1 MPSRATCQESAS
13 DPIAPPNVFAGAS
26 IFQFVFSFASML
38 GMCLIAR
45 VFFKLRAFE
54 VDPDIWWHIKY
65 GESILATH
73 HWPVTETYS
82 FTVAGQHW
90 LAYEWLGDVLLAAVY
105 HVAGLRGLGALLIV
119 LGCLFAIALYY
130 YTTMRCGN
138 PKVGFLAS
146 AVLLN
151 LANTFNLR
159 PQMLSYIYLIFA
171 LIILERFRQGKRGT
185 VWLLPLLM
193 LMWINTH
200 GLWIIGL
207 GTIGV
212 FLACGLV
219 SIRFGNLETNRWT
232 AAECR
237 QLTLVF
243 LMCALA
249 TLITPYGTG
258 LAKFPF
264 IVSSLPSGIANI
276 QEWQPMTFYLPDDKL
291 FLALPLGFLLV
302 QVLVHPKW
310 RLEELGLF
318 LFGTLLAFTHL
329 RFLLLFV
336 AFFAPFIVAILAR
349 WMPRYDRA
357 KEVYALN
364 AVVILGI
371 LGSLVWYFPS
381 RSDYARVVESN
392 FPVQAVRYLDTHSV
406 PGPMYNSYE
415 FGGYLLWAR
424 GPQHK
429 VFIDGRAEVY
439 ERTGVFQ
446 DQDAFANLQ
455 PGSLALLDKYGIQ
468 SCLLLHDEPL
478 AVVLQALP
486 DWEKIYS
493 DGTSVLFARRKNDS
507 AQRASEVEPN
517 VGRSQTGRPFQ
528 KGRLGASPT

>member
-1 MPSRATCQESAS
+1 
-13 DPIAPPNVFAGAS
+13 
-26 IFQFVFSFASML
+26 
-38 GMCLIAR
+38 
-45 VFFKLRAFE
+45 
-54 VDPDIWWHIKY
+54 
-65 GESILATH
+65 
-73 HWPVTETYS
+73 
-82 FTVAGQHW
+82 
-90 LAYEWLGDVLLAAVY
+90 
-105 HVAGLRGLGALLIV
+105 
-119 LGCLFAIALYY
+119 
-130 YTTMRCGN
+130 
-138 PKVGFLAS
+138 
-146 AVLLN
+146 
-151 LANTFNLR
+151 
-159 PQMLSYIYLIFA
+159 
-171 LIILERFRQGKRGT
+171 
-185 VWLLPLLM
+185 
-193 LMWINTH
+193 
-200 GLWIIGL
+200 
-207 GTIGV
+207 
-212 FLACGLV
+212 
-219 SIRFGNLETNRWT
+219 
-232 AAECR
+232 
-237 QLTLVF
+237 
-243 LMCALA
+243 MCALA

-364 AVVILGI
+364 AVMILGI

-493 DGTSVLFARRKNDS
+493 DGTSALFVRRKSDS
-507 AQRASEVEPN
+507 MQRASEAELKG
-517 VGRSQTGRPFQ
+517 GRS
-528 KGRLGASPT
+528 

>member
-1 MPSRATCQESAS
+1 MSSNTSMPARAARQEGAS
-13 DPIAPPNVFAGAS
+13 DSIAPPSVFAGAS
-26 IFQFVFSFASML
+26 IFQAVFSFASML

-45 VFFKLRAFE
+45 MFFRLRTFE

-90 LAYEWLGDVLLAAVY
+90 LAYEWLGDVLLASVY
-105 HVAGLRGLGALLIV
+105 HVGGLRGLGALLIV
-119 LGCLFAIALYY
+119 LGCLFAMALYY

-193 LMWINTH
+193 VVWINTH

-212 FLACGLV
+212 YLACGLV
-219 SIRFGNLETNRWT
+219 SVRFGSLETNRWT

-237 QLTLVF
+237 QLSFVF
-243 LMCALA
+243 LMCVLA
-249 TLITPYGTG
+249 TLVTPYGAG
-258 LAKFPF
+258 LARFPF

-276 QEWQPMTFYLPDDKL
+276 QEWQPMTFYLPGDKL

-310 RLEELGLF
+310 RLEELGLL
-318 LFGTLLAFTHL
+318 LFGTLMAFTHL

-336 AFFAPFIVAILAR
+336 AFFSPFFVGILAR
-349 WMPRYDRA
+349 WLPRYDRA

-364 AVVILGI
+364 AVMILGI
-371 LGSLVWYFPS
+371 LASLVWYFPS

-406 PGPMYNSYE
+406 PGPMYNRYE

-424 GPQHK
+424 GPEHK

-446 DQDAFANLQ
+446 DQDAFVNLQ
-455 PGSLALLDKYGIQ
+455 TGSLTLLDKYGIQ

-493 DGTSVLFARRKNDS
+493 DGTSALFVRRRSNS
-507 AQRASEVEPN
+507 AQRVPEAELNGGHS
-517 VGRSQTGRPFQ
+517 
-528 KGRLGASPT
+528 

>member
-1 MPSRATCQESAS
+1 MSSGLCMPDRANGQQVAS
-13 DPIAPPNVFAGAS
+13 DSIAPPSVFAGAS
-26 IFQFVFSFASML
+26 IFQVVFSFAAML
-38 GMCLIAR
+38 GTCLVAR
-45 VFFKLRAFE
+45 MFFNLRSFN

-82 FTVAGQHW
+82 FTVTGQHW
-90 LAYEWLGDVLLAAVY
+90 LAYEWLGDVMLATVY
-105 HVAGLRGLGALLIV
+105 HLGGLRGLGALLIV
-119 LGCLFAIALYY
+119 LGCLFALALYY

-146 AVLLN
+146 AILLN

-159 PQMLSYIYLIFA
+159 PQMLSYLFLIFA

-193 LMWINTH
+193 LVWINTH

-212 FLACGLV
+212 YFVCGLV
-219 SIRFGNLETNRWT
+219 SMRFGNLETNRWT

-243 LMCALA
+243 LMSVLA

-276 QEWQPMTFYLPDDKL
+276 QEWQPMSFYLPGDKL

-302 QVLVHPKW
+302 QVLLHPKW
-310 RLEELGLF
+310 RFEEVGLF
-318 LFGTLLAFTHL
+318 LFGTLMAFTHL

-336 AFFAPFIVAILAR
+336 AFFSPFFVAILAR
-349 WMPRYDRA
+349 WLPKYDRA

-364 AVVILGI
+364 AAVILGI

-381 RSDYARVVESN
+381 RSDYARVVESK
-392 FPVQAVRYLDTHSV
+392 FPVEAVRYLDTHSI
-406 PGPMYNSYE
+406 PGPMYNRYE

-424 GPQHK
+424 GPEHK

-446 DQDAFANLQ
+446 DQAAFVNLQ
-455 PGSLALLDKYGIQ
+455 PGSLSLLDKYNIQ

-493 DGTSVLFARRKNDS
+493 DGTSALFVRRKND
-507 AQRASEVEPN
+507 AVQRASEAGAN
-517 VGRSQTGRPFQ
+517 SGRS
-528 KGRLGASPT
+528 